1 MASSDREHNPRRA
14 VTYARQSKERDDRST
29 ASPEAQRKSTA
40 AHVASRPGWELVASY
55 EDLGR
60 SGYDPT
66 TDRPGLEAALAM
78 LERGEADALVVYRLD
93 RLTRRGVIEAVELVR
108 RIQRA
113 GAVLVSATEAE
124 FDLSTPMGAAIF
136 AMLAAMAEQESANI
150 SARTKGAKAVLRE
163 AGSHMSGRPPYG
175 LRAVKVQRDGLT
187 VRHLEPDPVTAP
199 HVREVVDRVL
209 AGASV
214 RSEAAR
220 LAALGLR
227 TATGAAWTTSA
238 LGKLLRSPSL
248 AGYVPATRA
257 GHVDEHGVA
266 RRARDV
272 ATPRDSR
279 GRVVI
284 ATDDDGHLMR
294 PWEGPL
300 EPAVW
305 HRLQDLLDSRPM
317 TPGTTREASLLGAQ
331 GLLKCGECGGP
342 MVADRRATGGAYR
355 CSWHRTGKRPDCP
368 GVSVSLPHTESWLV
382 EAVFRRIAA
391 LDPEDEADLELLVE
405 VAARHGAQTAD
416 PASEAERST
425 LTAAR
430 DSALATLERL
440 DDDRAAGLFDG
451 ELGAKRYARQ
461 VDALTRRHAEAEAAL
476 AALPSGSI
484 DISVWLD
491 SVGIA
496 GERGAGFDTWSLE
509 ERREFLALFVDRVE
523 VTKATYRG
531 TRNDRFRPQERFRL
545 WWAGAAE
552 AVSPA

>member
-1 MASSDREHNPRRA
+1 MTSPDQEHNPRRA

-40 AHVASRPGWELVASY
+40 AHVASRPGWTLVAHY

-66 TDRPGLEAALAM
+66 TDRPGLEAALAT

-108 RIQRA
+108 RIPRA
-113 GAVLVSATEAE
+113 GAVLVSATESE

-150 SARTKGAKAVLRE
+150 SARTKGAKAVLRD
-163 AGSHMSGRPPYG
+163 AGSHMSGRPPFG

-187 VRHLEPDPVTAP
+187 VRHLEPDPDTAP
-199 HVREVVDRVL
+199 HVRDVVERIL
-209 AGASV
+209 TGASV

-220 LAALGLR
+220 LASLGLR
-227 TATGAAWTTSA
+227 TASGAEWTTSA
-238 LGKLLRSPSL
+238 LGKLLRSPAL
-248 AGYVPATRA
+248 AGYMTAHRPGRS
-257 GHVDEHGVA
+257 VA
-266 RRARDV
+266 A
-272 ATPRDSR
+272 PRDAR

-284 ATDDDGHLMR
+284 ATDDDGRLMR

-382 EAVFRRIAA
+382 NAVFRRIAA
-391 LDPEDEADLELLVE
+391 LDPEDEADLRLLAE
-405 VAARHGAQTAD
+405 VATRHGAQTAD
-416 PASEAERST
+416 PIAEAERST

-430 DSALATLERL
+430 DTALATLERL

-461 VDALTRRHAEAEAAL
+461 VDALTRRHAEAEEAL

-484 DISVWLD
+484 DITAWLD
-491 SVGIA
+491 SVGVA
-496 GERGAGFDTWSLE
+496 GEPGAGFDTWSLE

-523 VTKATYRG
+523 VLKAAYRG

-552 AVSPA
+552 PVSPA